1 MLYHQFPYEIAI
13 WVETPSSDTPKWRA
27 EEPADVQIKW
37 LVYVSINH
45 SQLVV
50 VNGIVWVS
58 TLLSLGFL
66 EMDASCSFNV
76 EDGSALAI
84 LTHTHP
90 TTQPPNHPIPFR
102 CTRKISRDV
111 PTSSAWFEVPRA
123 FRGRDHFESVS
134 APVWKDQWSESGSRH
149 PTTTYHL
156 VMTFTVRHGKSP
168 FIIGKSCKPSI
179 SMGHTMA
186 MLVITRG

>member
-1 MLYHQFPYEIAI
+1 M
-13 WVETPSSDTPKWRA
+13 ETPSSDTPKWSA
-27 EEPADVQIKW
+27 GEPADGQIKW
-37 LVYVSINH
+37 LVYANLNH

-58 TLLSLGFL
+58 TLLALGFWGIY
-66 EMDASCSFNV
+66 ASCSIV
-76 EDGSALAI
+76 ASMLRMVQHSQSWHI
-84 LTHTHP
+84 P
-90 TTQPPNHPIPFR
+90 TQPPNHPIPFR

-134 APVWKDQWSESGSRH
+134 CVPWKDQWSESVSRH

-156 VMTFTVRHGKSP
+156 WLTVRHGKSP
-168 FIIGKSCKPSI
+168 FIIHLVMTFTVRPGKSPCD
-179 SMGHTMA
+179 
-186 MLVITRG
+186 